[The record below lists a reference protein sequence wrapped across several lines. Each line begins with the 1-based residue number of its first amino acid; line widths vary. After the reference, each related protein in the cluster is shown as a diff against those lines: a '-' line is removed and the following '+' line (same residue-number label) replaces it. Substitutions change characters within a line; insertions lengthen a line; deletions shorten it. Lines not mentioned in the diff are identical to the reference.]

1 MNIKDIIKESFVFP
15 ESNLG
20 PIAIYT
26 VLTIVIGFFSI
37 GGILYASNGEMIK
50 GIIGIIT
57 FIIGFGIFIIQW
69 GYGIKL
75 IKSGIDSSDVAPEF
89 EWIEDLKMGIKDLIV
104 KLVYYVIPLLI
115 TTLTALITNIPGRI
129 IVIINAIIDSFL
141 IYIGAMIGEMFD
153 ELIYFLIGANT
164 TNTGNL
170 PPMIYVPD
178 ALIADLLIAILITII
193 VGIISF
199 IIFTLAQFIAEARLA
214 KTGYIGDALNIIEVF
229 KDIEKIGIGKVIGT
243 FFTVI
248 LIFLIV
254 NIILIWIVG
263 YVPMLGILIIIID
276 AYLIFFAYRATGLLY
291 SEID

>member
-1 MNIKDIIKESFVFP
+1 
-15 ESNLG
+15 
-20 PIAIYT
+20 
-26 VLTIVIGFFSI
+26 
-37 GGILYASNGEMIK
+37 
-50 GIIGIIT
+50 
-57 FIIGFGIFIIQW
+57 
-69 GYGIKL
+69 
-75 IKSGIDSSDVAPEF
+75 
-89 EWIEDLKMGIKDLIV
+89 
-104 KLVYYVIPLLI
+104 
-115 TTLTALITNIPGRI
+115 
-129 IVIINAIIDSFL
+129 
-141 IYIGAMIGEMFD
+141 
-153 ELIYFLIGANT
+153 
-164 TNTGNL
+164 
-170 PPMIYVPD
+170 MIYVPD
-178 ALIADLLIAILITII
+178 ALIADLLIAILITLI